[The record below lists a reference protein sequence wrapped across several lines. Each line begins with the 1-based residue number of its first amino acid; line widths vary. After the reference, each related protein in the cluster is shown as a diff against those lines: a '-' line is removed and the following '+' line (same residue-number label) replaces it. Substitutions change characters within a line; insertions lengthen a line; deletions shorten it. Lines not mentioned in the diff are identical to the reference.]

1 MHKGAITY
9 QDFTLKIGPMKGR
22 EYAVTLQ
29 DSSSGTSVGDLW
41 FNMASFAPA
50 DAPEDAPADTE
61 AGAGAPTR
69 GERDRK
75 PKVAIS
81 GDELGLKLFRELIK
95 EGARDA
101 FMKSLGAT
109 QLQPDTALRVKLVL
123 DLKMSGMD
131 KIVGLPWELL
141 FDDSQNSFLN
151 LLPRDCSVVRYLN
164 IARPKTSATIEAL
177 PYEGPLRMLLVMANP
192 DDAVLPKLNLE
203 AEKKKILERFGGEK
217 SPIQVEV
224 LEHATTEKL
233 MAKLEE
239 GPDFHVLHFMG
250 HGVFK
255 DDGEGVLVME
265 DDAGKRDDLSANNLY
280 YFILSKAQ
288 SIRLVFLNA
297 CETAINRVANER
309 HPFAGVAPAIVS
321 AGVPA
326 VIAMQ
331 KPISDP
337 GAIAFA
343 ETFYAALAD
352 GEPVDYAVNEGR
364 LAMFNK
370 EPGTLEW
377 ATPVLFMQAPDG
389 VLFKP
394 KRAEAPEPESAPV
407 ASPAAN
413 GATKSVYILCKPGDK
428 EFLMPVFKHLR
439 AAGFEVDK
447 SPFQG
452 DDAAIQV
459 VDREA
464 LATAD
469 AVIILWGT
477 GGDAWRRER
486 NADIKEALKTR
497 PPLSANY
504 VYICGTP
511 DEDKQFLIDLE
522 EQAFING
529 LQGFSDALMTDFVE
543 KLNA

>member
-9 QDFTLKIGPMKGR
+9 QDFTLKIGPMKGQ

-29 DSSSGTSVGDLW
+29 DSASGTSVGDLW
-41 FNMASFAPA
+41 FNMASFAPT
-50 DAPEDAPADTE
+50 DAPVDAPAPPDT
-61 AGAGAPTR
+61 ATGAPTR
-69 GERDRK
+69 GERERK
-75 PKVAIS
+75 PKTAIS

-109 QLQPDTALRVKLVL
+109 QLQPDIALRVKLVL

-151 LLPRDCSVVRYLN
+151 LLPRDFSVVRYLN
-164 IARPKTSATIEAL
+164 IARPKTAATIEAL
-177 PYEGPLRMLLVMANP
+177 PYDGPLRMLLVMANP
-192 DDAVLPKLNLE
+192 DDPVLPKLNLE
-203 AEKKKILERFGGEK
+203 VEKKKILERFGGDA
-217 SPIQVEV
+217 SPLQVEI

-280 YFILSKAQ
+280 YFILSKAH

-297 CETAINRVANER
+297 CETANNRVANER

-352 GEPVDYAVNEGR
+352 GAPVDYAVNEGR
-364 LAMFNK
+364 LDMFNK

-394 KRAEAPEPESAPV
+394 KRAKAPEPEPAP
-407 ASPAAN
+407 APATN
-413 GATKSVYILCKPGDK
+413 GATRSVYILCKPGDK
-428 EFLMPVFKHLR
+428 EFLMPVFKYLR
-439 AAGFEVDK
+439 VSGFSVDK
-447 SPFQG
+447 SPFEG
-452 DDAAIQV
+452 DEAAILAA
-459 VDREA
+459 DREA

-469 AVIILWGT
+469 AVLILWGN

-486 NADIKEALKTR
+486 NANIKEALKTR
-497 PPLSANY
+497 PPLRANY
-504 VYICGTP
+504 LYICGTP

-529 LQGFSDALMTDFVE
+529 LQGFSDALMADFVD
-543 KLNA
+543 KLNS

>member
-9 QDFTLKIGPMKGR
+9 QDFTLKIGPMKGQ

-29 DSSSGTSVGDLW
+29 DSASGTSVGDLW

-50 DAPEDAPADTE
+50 DAPATPDT
-61 AGAGAPTR
+61 AAGAPTR
-69 GERDRK
+69 GERERK
-75 PKVAIS
+75 PKGALS
-81 GDELGLKLFRELIK
+81 GDALGLKLFRELIK

-109 QLQPDTALRVKLVL
+109 QLLPDIALRVKLVL

-164 IARPKTSATIEAL
+164 IARRAEAGTAIEAL
-177 PYEGPLRMLLVMANP
+177 AYEGPLRMLLVMANP
-192 DDAVLPKLNLE
+192 DDPALPKLNLD
-203 AEKKKILERFGGEK
+203 AEKKKILERFSGDA
-217 SPIQVEV
+217 SPIQVEI

-239 GPDFHVLHFMG
+239 GPEFHVLHFMG

-280 YFILSKAQ
+280 YFILSKAH

-297 CETAINRVANER
+297 CETAINRVANVR

-352 GEPVDYAVNEGR
+352 GAPVDYAVNEGR
-364 LAMFNK
+364 LDMFNK

-394 KRAEAPEPESAPV
+394 KRGRATEPEPAP
-407 ASPAAN
+407 ATN
-413 GATKSVYILCKPGDK
+413 GAARSVYILCKPGDK
-428 EFLMPVFKHLR
+428 EFLMPVFKYLR
-439 AAGFEVDK
+439 AAGFSVDK
-447 SPFQG
+447 SPFEG
-452 DDAAIQV
+452 DEAAIQAA
-459 VDREA
+459 DRSA
-464 LATAD
+464 LASAD
-469 AVIILWGT
+469 AALILWGS

-486 NADIKEALKTR
+486 NADIKEVLKNR
-497 PPLSANY
+497 APLRASY
-504 VYICGTP
+504 LYICGTP

-522 EQAFING
+522 EEAFING
-529 LQGFSDALMTDFVE
+529 LQGFSEALMTDFVRQL
-543 KLNA
+543 KD